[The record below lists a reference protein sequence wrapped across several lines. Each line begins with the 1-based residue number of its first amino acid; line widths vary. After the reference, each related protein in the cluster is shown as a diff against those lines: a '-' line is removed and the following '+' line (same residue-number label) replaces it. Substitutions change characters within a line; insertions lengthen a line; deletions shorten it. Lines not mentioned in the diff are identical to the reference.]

1 MTASLIPVQVL
12 YFASVRERMGLS
24 SEKVMVP
31 EGAGVSALRQQLCAR
46 GEASQQALSVQKGLR
61 VAVNQVMVQDDVSLN
76 AGDEVAFFP
85 PVTGG

>member
-1 MTASLIPVQVL
+1 MNASLIPVQVL

-31 EGAGVSALRQQLCAR
+31 EGARVSGLRQQLCAR
-46 GEASQQALSVQKGLR
+46 GEVSQEALSVQKGLR
-61 VAVNQVMVQDDVSLN
+61 VAVNQSMVQDDVSLS